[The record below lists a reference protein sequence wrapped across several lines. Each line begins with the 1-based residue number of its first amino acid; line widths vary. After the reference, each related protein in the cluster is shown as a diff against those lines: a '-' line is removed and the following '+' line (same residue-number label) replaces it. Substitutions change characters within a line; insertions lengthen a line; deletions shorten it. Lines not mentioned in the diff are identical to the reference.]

1 VTDVI
6 SSLDPADTHHA
17 RSNNCQVKSL
27 LLQLSR
33 PEATRYHKISHD
45 PAAIEA
51 LLVDLF
57 LDAHAKAPAQIVL
70 DVDATDDP
78 LHGRQ
83 EGRFFHGY
91 YDCYC
96 YLPLL

>member
-1 VTDVI
+1 MF
-6 SSLDPADTHHA
+6 HA
-17 RSNNCQVKSL
+17 ENDCAPVAGKSTL
-27 LLQLSR
+27 NRLELSR
-33 PEATRYHKISHD
+33 AEATRYHRISHD

-51 LLVDLF
+51 LFIDLF
-57 LDAHAKAPAQIVL
+57 LESQAKAPAQIIL
-70 DVDATDDP
+70 DLDATDDP

-96 YLPLL
+96 NLPLL